1 LKNCIFIR
9 NLEILDMSTTEIRSQ
24 IDKYLEQL
32 DDSFLKAVHSML
44 ATYVKEQKEHII
56 GYDING
62 KPITAEE
69 AKAQYDKDLSEVKN
83 GSYSTLKDIKEKSK
97 QWLKPTK

>member
-1 LKNCIFIR
+1 
-9 NLEILDMSTTEIRSQ
+9 MSKAEIRSQ
-24 IDKYLEQL
+24 IDGYLEEL
-32 DDSFLKAVHSML
+32 DESFLKVVHSML

-62 KPITAEE
+62 KPVTAND
-69 AKAQYDKDLSEVKN
+69 AKAQYERDLQQVKK
-83 GSYSTLKDIKEKSK
+83 GKYVALEDVRKKSN